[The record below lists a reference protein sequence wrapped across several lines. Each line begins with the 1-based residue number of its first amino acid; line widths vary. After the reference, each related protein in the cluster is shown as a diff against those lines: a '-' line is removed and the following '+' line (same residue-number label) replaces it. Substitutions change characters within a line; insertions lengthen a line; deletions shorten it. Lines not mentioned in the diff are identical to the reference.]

1 MKKVYELRVFN
12 KESKKWE
19 LWSKYCYRE
28 MAYAVGSKMMHND
41 NYVRRLYNAYAV
53 KEVLE

>member
-12 KESKKWE
+12 RESKKWE